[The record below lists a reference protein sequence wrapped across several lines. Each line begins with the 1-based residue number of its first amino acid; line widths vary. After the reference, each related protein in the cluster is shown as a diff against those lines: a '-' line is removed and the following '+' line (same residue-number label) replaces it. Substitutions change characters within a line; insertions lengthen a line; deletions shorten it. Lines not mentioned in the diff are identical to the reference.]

1 MTATNIMLDLTS
13 SNPDSKV
20 WEQLREEAAGVFKIE
35 DDWNNPASLQGLPLA
50 DSAVRETLRQNPVL
64 TRILLREVLPED
76 GVRLPSG
83 HHIPKGSWLA
93 TDTIEIH
100 NDDRFYLQPNQFD
113 PFRFTKQH
121 QDRIASSGKENL
133 TDKASIFRQTQSL
146 ATASDIYLAFGYGK
160 HAWYALLLRWTV
172 LSIEK
177 VLTMGSPGRW
187 LVAHQ
192 LKLML
197 AYVALNYDIQHI
209 GQRPMNFVFGDSL
222 IPSPTATMKVR
233 RRKHV

>member
-1 MTATNIMLDLTS
+1 MTATNILLDLIS
-13 SNPDSKV
+13 SNPDSNF
-20 WEQLREEAAGVFKIE
+20 WEQLREEAAGIFKTE

-50 DSAVRETLRQNPVL
+50 DSAIRETLRQSPVV
-64 TRILLREVLPED
+64 TRILLREVVPKD
-76 GVRLPSG
+76 GVTLPSG
-83 HHIPKGSWLA
+83 HHIPQGSWLA
-93 TDTIEIH
+93 TDTVQVH
-100 NDDRFYLQPNQFD
+100 NDDRFYLQPNEFD
-113 PFRFTKQH
+113 PFRFTKRH
-121 QDRIASSGKENL
+121 EDRIASSGKENL
-133 TDKASIFRQTQSL
+133 TDKASVYRKTQSL

-160 HAWYALLLRWTV
+160 HAWYVLVPRETALSV
-172 LSIEK
+172 K
-177 VLTMGSPGRW
+177 KALTMGSPGRW

-209 GQRPMNFVFGDSL
+209 GKRPLNFVFGDSI